1 MNKFKVAFSICQIVT
16 SYSQNLQPFL
26 IIDELIFISSFW
38 KSNQTIVNDWT
49 SRFSNL
55 TAYPDFESLDY
66 DSLFDPTKKTE
77 PAEEYWL

>member
-1 MNKFKVAFSICQIVT
+1 MDKFKVAFSIR
-16 SYSQNLQPFL
+16 SDSRNLQPFL
-26 IIDELIFISSFW
+26 IIDEFIFISSFW
-38 KSNQTIVNDWT
+38 KSNQTIINDWT